1 MPESTAEQITIEK
14 TPKYLV
20 DKRVPERAYEMNPDL
35 KLIVVMRNP
44 IVRAISEYVQSQW
57 RQKKLFNNKL
67 LSKRDTRS
75 GLRRPAP
82 TDSQRFEQM
91 AFRNTVKRSVH
102 DDSNNNQTSS
112 RSTIRSDWAIIRNG
126 LYATHLRA
134 WLDRFPRSQFL
145 FVNGERL
152 ISSPSDELNRVE
164 RFLGLRSVIRP
175 EHFVRDQK
183 RKQGGFACI
192 IKPIDSKQVKCLSE
206 QKGRPHP
213 RIEQRVLD
221 ELRAFYRPHSKQL
234 FEMIGEDPWWEI

>member
-1 MPESTAEQITIEK
+1 MPESTPEQITIEK

-57 RQKKLFNNKL
+57 RQKRLFNNK

-75 GLRRPAP
+75 HRSATPAP

-91 AFRNTVKRSVH
+91 AFRNTVKRSI
-102 DDSNNNQTSS
+102 DDSNNQT
-112 RSTIRSDWAIIRNG
+112 RSIRSDWAIIRNG